1 MNFENFPVYDLN
13 TIQNEINGLNFE
25 LLSQAQVE
33 ALLFYPAFVNFE
45 SCQSGN
51 NLQRLIQ

>member
-1 MNFENFPVYDLN
+1 MKFDNLPIYELN
-13 TIQNEINGLNFE
+13 AIQKEINGLNFE
-25 LLSQAQVE
+25 LLLQAQVQS
-33 ALLFYPAFVNFE
+33 LLFHPAFVNFE

>member
-1 MNFENFPVYDLN
+1 MNFENV
-13 TIQNEINGLNFE
+13 TICELDAIEIEINDLNFE
-25 LLSQAQVE
+25 LLLQAKVQS
-33 ALLFYPAFVNFE
+33 LLFHPAFVNFE

>member
-1 MNFENFPVYDLN
+1 MNFENLPIYELN
-13 TIQNEINGLNFE
+13 AIQKEINGLNFE
-25 LLSQAQVE
+25 LILQAQVQ
-33 ALLFYPAFVNFE
+33 ALLFRPAFVNFE